1 MRAMRARGVN
11 GYGDLKLVNLLLS
24 ARETSDRFVQRP
36 RLADPERKT
45 IWATYRL
52 VLVVGW
58 IGLMKFTEHEAN
70 GIQPLVAHSPFA
82 GGCTTF

>member
-1 MRAMRARGVN
+1 MRTFRSAEERQETKEQSMRAMRARGVN

-45 IWATYRL
+45 TWAT
-52 VLVVGW
+52 
-58 IGLMKFTEHEAN
+58 
-70 GIQPLVAHSPFA
+70 
-82 GGCTTF
+82 